1 MTRDPRRIIWRL
13 EFAQPPGWRIAWL
26 GPYTSQWLTPEA
38 EELVRY
44 MEAEHCVTHPHPRDP
59 SIFEAYQGD
68 DRLACGCASRELLE
82 GWFGDYLPKLVSQGA
97 HITQYS
103 VPADAIVEDS
113 PEQILFVYRQARV
126 VERLGHEPPS
136 HLIRSN
142 AGSRAEIIEA
152 SNGRYEFVR
161 AGRARVTG

>member
-82 GWFGDYLPKLVSQGA
+82 GWFDDYLPKLVSQGA